1 MKYKIEELL
10 PIVAGLAE
18 SYTAKESTSITYEKA
33 QQLMEAVIY
42 CIHECELAEQ
52 LSLVSED
59 GLSAQKMYALGVIR
73 VEEKVRK
80 TLKLYNEIMTC
91 FSSYENACLYDTV
104 AKGLPE
110 FFKWYDCRLE
120 PQNTILTL
128 DYPVLFDLS
137 QQTGID
143 RIYNYVRCIQLEQTF
158 LNKFSPAFVTGVL
171 SKYDKNYPL
180 MIDNICEIVLMNVI
194 CHILSGKK
202 SADLNFEPEEY
213 KTLQTMFQKENPNA
227 LRERLKNAVQ
237 VLIRDYYE
245 NDENMMEYLCKA
257 IDNIS
262 VRLKNAADIGRLHYL
277 S

>member
-137 QQTGID
+137 KQTGID